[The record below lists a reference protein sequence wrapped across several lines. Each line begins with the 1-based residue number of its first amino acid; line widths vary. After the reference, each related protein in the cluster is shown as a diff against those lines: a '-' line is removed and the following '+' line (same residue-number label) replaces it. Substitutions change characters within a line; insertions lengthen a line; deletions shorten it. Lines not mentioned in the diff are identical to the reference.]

1 MCLLYLKPRLHST
14 TNLVA
19 EVSVKLKIVPDGE
32 IVLFR
37 PSPRKGDRRMVGCW
51 NHTRV
56 YIKLCQPNSY
66 SKEKEWNTSYMRN
79 INIEIK
85 FDGVENLQSTRCPA
99 P

>member
-1 MCLLYLKPRLHST
+1 
-14 TNLVA
+14 
-19 EVSVKLKIVPDGE
+19 
-32 IVLFR
+32 
-37 PSPRKGDRRMVGCW
+37 MVGCW